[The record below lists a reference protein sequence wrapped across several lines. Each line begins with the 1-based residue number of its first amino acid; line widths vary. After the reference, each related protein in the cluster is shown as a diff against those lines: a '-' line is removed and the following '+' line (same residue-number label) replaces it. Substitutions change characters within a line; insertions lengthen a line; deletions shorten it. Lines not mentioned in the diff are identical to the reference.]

1 MVSTRQQVYLVQA
14 YYRLL
19 DTLFVKLQQATSR
32 PTWSKNEKKMDKLM
46 LRA

>member
-1 MVSTRQQVYLVQA
+1 MVSTRQQAYLVQA

-19 DTLFVKLQQATSR
+19 DTLFVKLQQATS
-32 PTWSKNEKKMDKLM
+32 TWSKNEKKKDKLM